1 VDWDLKVNHLKIS
14 AIQADGFEVTRLALK
29 DAVAESQQ
37 RRRMKLRNPAMNWK
51 RKGENFTA
59 YDSNTVLILK
69 PESSQLFQFIHLKS
83 KLKPVRQTIP
93 L

>member
-37 RRRMKLRNPAMNWK
+37 RRRMKLRNPAMN
-51 RKGENFTA
+51 
-59 YDSNTVLILK
+59 
-69 PESSQLFQFIHLKS
+69 
-83 KLKPVRQTIP
+83 
-93 L
+93 